1 MFAQVRTVPQ
11 RVKASAVLPRVA
23 SWADISC
30 SSLGCRLSTLSPPAH
45 LAASRPRNRSPAS
58 PTPPQPRAFGSAS
71 PAPKGWSH
79 PAPLLLPANPTHRG
93 EAPLWVR
100 QPRPVL
106 FVWSSHSASSQAI
119 FRCISRARQL
129 FLQRRASRSPGN
141 RGDGS
146 TAPGSG
152 WLLVLSPRSNA
163 SGVSSIH
170 STTAEKL

>member
-30 SSLGCRLSTLSPPAH
+30 SSLGCRLPTLSPPAH
-45 LAASRPRNRSPAS
+45 LAASRPRHRSPAS
-58 PTPPQPRAFGSAS
+58 PTPPQPRAFGSGS
-71 PAPKGWSH
+71 PVPAGWSH
-79 PAPLLLPANPTHRG
+79 PAPLLLSANHTHQG

-106 FVWSSHSASSQAI
+106 FVWSSRSASSQAI

-141 RGDGS
+141 RGDAG

-152 WLLVLSPRSNA
+152 WLSVLSACSNA
-163 SGVSSIH
+163 GGVSSVQ
-170 STTAEKL
+170 STRAEIL